1 MTILSAQGA
10 SGSGTLT
17 VDDTTVMITAPG
29 SGSIR
34 LKPPSEQRIL
44 LVSIGA
50 VQWRHATRLA
60 NGYIQFTVADAPRD
74 GNVVLFGREHQPEFE
89 LIRAHVEAR
98 LGWSPTESPAA
109 YAVEELTGLARRHH
123 QGLLTAEEFAAQ
135 KATLM
140 SGVGLKT
147 APAEPAWEPEPSGGT
162 AAPEPDLEN
171 SHQQSDRLRQV
182 LRAVSGSM
190 DADDDCIPE
199 PREAAESGS
208 RQNGARERLA
218 RAGMWFRF

>member
-74 GNVVLFGREHQPEFE
+74 GNVVLFGRAHQPEFE

-98 LGWSPTESPAA
+98 LGWSPT
-109 YAVEELTGLARRHH
+109 
-123 QGLLTAEEFAAQ
+123 
-135 KATLM
+135 
-140 SGVGLKT
+140 
-147 APAEPAWEPEPSGGT
+147 APAEPTWEPEPLGGT
-162 AAPEPDLEN
+162 VAPEPDLES